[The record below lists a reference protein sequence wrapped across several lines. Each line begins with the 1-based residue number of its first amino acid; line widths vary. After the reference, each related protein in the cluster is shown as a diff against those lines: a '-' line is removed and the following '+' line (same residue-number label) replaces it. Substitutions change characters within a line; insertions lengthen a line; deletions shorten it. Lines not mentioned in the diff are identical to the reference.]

1 MPPRAIGSA
10 TVSFGLVSIPVKLY
24 SATESGTAISFNMLH
39 KDCGSRLKQQY
50 VCQKDGQ
57 VVSRED
63 TVKGYEF
70 AKDQYVIFS
79 NEELKAL
86 EEAANQSIDIA
97 EFVPLAKVDPVYFD
111 KAYFLGPEKGG
122 DKAYRL
128 LCKAMRESGQAALAT
143 YAARGKQYLV
153 MIRPGEEDRLVM
165 QQLHYADEVRSAKDI
180 VVPEGE
186 VRDQELK
193 LAMQLIAQIQRDTFD
208 PTGYKD
214 VVKERMQKAID
225 QKVAGQE
232 VSLSPVEAPKAQI
245 IDLMEALKA
254 SLAKKEGGAVA
265 AKPAVAAAPAAPMAD
280 EARKGP
286 AKAEGAAP
294 KRSSKKA
301 AKE

>member
-1 MPPRAIGSA
+1 
-10 TVSFGLVSIPVKLY
+10 
-24 SATESGTAISFNMLH
+24 
-39 KDCGSRLKQQY
+39 
-50 VCQKDGQ
+50 
-57 VVSRED
+57 
-63 TVKGYEF
+63 
-70 AKDQYVIFS
+70 
-79 NEELKAL
+79 
-86 EEAANQSIDIA
+86 
-97 EFVPLAKVDPVYFD
+97 
-111 KAYFLGPEKGG
+111 
-122 DKAYRL
+122 
-128 LCKAMRESGQAALAT
+128 
-143 YAARGKQYLV
+143 

>member
-1 MPPRAIGSA
+1 MPARAIGSA

-50 VCQKDGQ
+50 ICQKDGQ
-57 VVSRED
+57 VVSRDD

-70 AKDQYVIFS
+70 AKDQYVIFT

-97 EFVPLAKVDPVYFD
+97 EFVPLSKVDPVYFD
-111 KAYFLGPEKGG
+111 KAYYLGPEKGG

-153 MIRPGEEDRLVM
+153 MIRPGEDDRLVM
-165 QQLHYADEVRSAKDI
+165 QQLHYADEVRSAKEI

-193 LAMQLIAQIQRDTFD
+193 LALQLIAQIQRETFD

-232 VSLSPVEAPKAQI
+232 VSLAPVEAPKAQI

-254 SLAKKEGGAVA
+254 SLAKKEG
-265 AKPAVAAAPAAPMAD
+265 AAPAAAPSPVASD